1 MKPMIQTWIFLTVLA
16 TIALLVARFA
26 QPGRFALELD
36 VYILVVGGLA
46 LLEVV
51 MATRQAYPRA
61 GRSALAEALDRQP
74 PGPLRPP
81 ELERLERELTLG
93 SSTAFDLHYR
103 LRPTLREIADER
115 LAARGLRLD
124 GGGAAVEQA
133 LGEELWELVRPDR
146 EPPVKRFAPG
156 ISPPAAA
163 RVVER
168 NRNRALQ
175 AGIVVERGTCWIL
188 SHSLRALEHL
198 QHLHPRLDSGGRYTV
213 AARLPAPGRY
223 EVVADFVPDDIG
235 MRELPRCA
243 ALPRRY
249 WNCRFVH
256 WPKQKLKLGI
266 QLKSQFPPEA
276 NFQREQHTPTRESC
290 HHS

>member
-1 MKPMIQTWIFLTVLA
+1 MKAMIQTWIFLTFLA

-61 GRSALAEALDRQP
+61 ANSALAEALERQP

-103 LRPTLREIADER
+103 LRPALREIADER

-124 GGGAAVEQA
+124 GGGAAVEEA

-163 RVVER
+163 RVVQRLE
-168 NRNRALQ
+168 AL
-175 AGIVVERGTCWIL
+175 
-188 SHSLRALEHL
+188 
-198 QHLHPRLDSGGRYTV
+198 
-213 AARLPAPGRY
+213 
-223 EVVADFVPDDIG
+223 
-235 MRELPRCA
+235 
-243 ALPRRY
+243 
-249 WNCRFVH
+249 
-256 WPKQKLKLGI
+256 
-266 QLKSQFPPEA
+266 
-276 NFQREQHTPTRESC
+276 
-290 HHS
+290 

>member
-1 MKPMIQTWIFLTVLA
+1 MIQTWIFLTVLA

-61 GRSALAEALDRQP
+61 ARSALAEALDRQP

-103 LRPTLREIADER
+103 LRPTLREIAGER
-115 LAARGLRLD
+115 LAT
-124 GGGAAVEQA
+124 GGCGSTAAAPRSSEA

-146 EPPVKRFAPG
+146 EPPCDRFAPG
-156 ISPPAAA
+156 ISPAGAA

-168 NRNRALQ
+168 LEAL
-175 AGIVVERGTCWIL
+175 
-188 SHSLRALEHL
+188 
-198 QHLHPRLDSGGRYTV
+198 
-213 AARLPAPGRY
+213 
-223 EVVADFVPDDIG
+223 
-235 MRELPRCA
+235 
-243 ALPRRY
+243 
-249 WNCRFVH
+249 
-256 WPKQKLKLGI
+256 
-266 QLKSQFPPEA
+266 
-276 NFQREQHTPTRESC
+276 
-290 HHS
+290 